1 MKQEMEQL
9 CPKSACCSVLG
20 VKTKVGGVC
29 WGVDLWKA
37 AIGWLTSVELQQ
49 ESDAYDPNNLQ
60 FTPIYVIP
68 Q

>member
-1 MKQEMEQL
+1 M
-9 CPKSACCSVLG
+9 S
-20 VKTKVGGVC
+20 KVCMLLRFGGENK
-29 WGVDLWKA
+29 GGRWKA